1 MLTDFYV
8 VKSIML
14 GGRIIMKIMEVIP
27 SFEPLGGAENFVFNL
42 SLSLNRHAEVFVV
55 SLYDRENSYIDAEL
69 KKNGISII
77 YLNKKEGLDFRCSR
91 QFDKL
96 IASIKPDIVHLHIN
110 SYLTSLPAMIAKK
123 SNFIYTFHT
132 MISRDTYGGKNN
144 PRNVLL
150 RFLIKNRLMFPVTIS
165 DTIDQPFKSF
175 FGEHDSQI
183 IYNGID
189 IQRYSYKKQD
199 NKKYSFISVGSFND
213 IKNNLFMIKCVER
226 LINDGFDTNYIVL
239 GEGKNFEK
247 CKEYCLEHNL
257 TEKIKL
263 LGAVNNVEEY
273 LSESSCLLLA
283 SHWEGNPLVINEA
296 ISSGV
301 WVVANGVGGVKDL
314 IDDTNGYL
322 VTPENEDDFVD
333 KMKSFLTNEKTI
345 KYSIIPE
352 NIEKNRRKV
361 DLNKTC
367 FEYLDLMRKVSK
379 RG

>member
-1 MLTDFYV
+1 
-8 VKSIML
+8 
-14 GGRIIMKIMEVIP
+14 
-27 SFEPLGGAENFVFNL
+27 
-42 SLSLNRHAEVFVV
+42 
-55 SLYDRENSYIDAEL
+55 
-69 KKNGISII
+69 
-77 YLNKKEGLDFRCSR
+77 
-91 QFDKL
+91 
-96 IASIKPDIVHLHIN
+96 
-110 SYLTSLPAMIAKK
+110 
-123 SNFIYTFHT
+123 
-132 MISRDTYGGKNN
+132 
-144 PRNVLL
+144 
-150 RFLIKNRLMFPVTIS
+150 MFPVTIS
-165 DTIDQPFKSF
+165 DTIDQSFKSF

>member
-1 MLTDFYV
+1 M
-8 VKSIML
+8 
-14 GGRIIMKIMEVIP
+14 
-27 SFEPLGGAENFVFNL
+27 
-42 SLSLNRHAEVFVV
+42 
-55 SLYDRENSYIDAEL
+55 
-69 KKNGISII
+69 
-77 YLNKKEGLDFRCSR
+77 
-91 QFDKL
+91 
-96 IASIKPDIVHLHIN
+96 
-110 SYLTSLPAMIAKK
+110 
-123 SNFIYTFHT
+123 
-132 MISRDTYGGKNN
+132 
-144 PRNVLL
+144 
-150 RFLIKNRLMFPVTIS
+150 
-165 DTIDQPFKSF
+165 
-175 FGEHDSQI
+175 
-183 IYNGID
+183 
-189 IQRYSYKKQD
+189 
-199 NKKYSFISVGSFND
+199 
-213 IKNNLFMIKCVER
+213 
-226 LINDGFDTNYIVL
+226 
-239 GEGKNFEK
+239 
-247 CKEYCLEHNL
+247 
-257 TEKIKL
+257 
-263 LGAVNNVEEY
+263 NNVEEY